1 MKVTV
6 TFVPK
11 EEKTKTRMERML
23 LELDLSM
30 PASKV
35 HKVSLFRGVCYPEID
50 CQLLIVQV
58 ALLLSRSLGVAVDA
72 IQLFKCHSARCSV
85 YDICKRVA
93 METKQI

>member
-11 EEKTKTRMERML
+11 EEKTNIRMERML

-35 HKVSLFRGVCYPEID
+35 NLFFFSRVVEETFSD
-50 CQLLIVQV
+50 SHLNCQLISVQV
-58 ALLLSRSLGVAVDA
+58 AKLLSRSLGVEVEA
-72 IQLFKCHSARCSV
+72 IQLYKCHSARFS
-85 YDICKRVA
+85 KSA
-93 METKQI
+93 

>member
-11 EEKTKTRMERML
+11 EEKTNTRTDRML

-30 PASKV
+30 LASKV
-35 HKVSLFRGVCYPEID
+35 DQVSLFWGNDSDIGR
-50 CQLLIVQV
+50 QLLIVKV
-58 ALLLSRSLGVAVDA
+58 ATLLSRSLGVAVDA

-85 YDICKRVA
+85 
-93 METKQI
+93 